1 MRSTISIDR
10 RQHEER
16 GIYPPSLIPI
26 NPRPKFQK
34 GSVNVATCD
43 AYVYYFLASNGPNG
57 EKILSTRSATL
68 EATGGRG
75 EPVME
80 SQLVIDDSELDEE
93 GFLVTAVGNDSNEID
108 DISAQIW
115 SLEVRAASRDNEA
128 IDTTE
133 GAEKYMLSLES
144 RELRRQAQS
153 LRIRRTEFA
162 AGELNHRIDMK
173 EFTQFAA
180 SAAPE

>member
-1 MRSTISIDR
+1 
-10 RQHEER
+10 
-16 GIYPPSLIPI
+16 
-26 NPRPKFQK
+26 
-34 GSVNVATCD
+34 
-43 AYVYYFLASNGPNG
+43 
-57 EKILSTRSATL
+57 
-68 EATGGRG
+68 
-75 EPVME
+75 ME

-153 LRIRRTEFA
+153 LRIRRTEFV